1 MWLSGQ
7 HRTPPTI
14 YASSDQPSSGTLH
27 PTWREATIQGGCQN
41 TLGKIQRLFQAYSR
55 KIHGIFSSRCWPLIC
70 AFTHNVSCAG
80 NLCTRQNLSRFT
92 RMKTDP
98 APGVFPL
105 FS

>member
-1 MWLSGQ
+1 MVERAASDTADNLCFVGSTVIRHTAPDLASGN
-7 HRTPPTI
+7 H
-14 YASSDQPSSGTLH
+14 SL
-27 PTWREATIQGGCQN
+27 GGCQN
-41 TLGKIQRLFQAYSR
+41 TLGKIQRLFQAYGR
-55 KIHGIFSSRCWPLIC
+55 KTHGIFSSRCWPLIC